1 MANRYNNSCHRSIK
15 MKPVNVAKE
24 NEPMV
29 WMNIY
34 KGKLFPRKTEDLVS
48 ITTERGPF
56 KKSSLEGWSEEL
68 FHIKQI
74 VKGNPL
80 GTS

>member
-1 MANRYNNSCHRSIK
+1 MFQIFIKNNISKTIINDLNIMANRYNNSCDRSIK

-34 KGKLFPRKTEDLVS
+34 KGKLFPRKTEDLVR

-56 KKSSLEGWSEEL
+56 KKSL
-68 FHIKQI
+68 
-74 VKGNPL
+74 
-80 GTS
+80 

>member
-1 MANRYNNSCHRSIK
+1 MFQIFIKNNISKTIINDLNVMANRYNNSCHRSIK

-34 KGKLFPRKTEDLVS
+34 KGKLFPRKTEDLVR
-48 ITTERGPF
+48 ITTEIGPF
-56 KKSSLEGWSEEL
+56 KKSL
-68 FHIKQI
+68 
-74 VKGNPL
+74 
-80 GTS
+80 